1 MHSGKEEGD
10 YEGRVIKTDLKAR
23 GRKVGISTKRINIVG
38 AHLSAHRCRRSQNKR
53 FLIAFDVC
61 EWS

>member
-10 YEGRVIKTDLKAR
+10 CEERVIRTGLKAR
-23 GRKVGISTKRINIVG
+23 DRKARIATKQIRVVG
-38 AHLSAHRCRRSQNKR
+38 AHLSAHRCRVLQSKP
-53 FLIAFDVC
+53 FSIAFDAC

>member
-10 YEGRVIKTDLKAR
+10 CEERVIRTGLKAR
-23 GRKVGISTKRINIVG
+23 DRKARIATKQIRVVG
-38 AHLSAHRCRRSQNKR
+38 AHLSAHRCRRSQNKP
-53 FLIAFDVC
+53 FSIAFDAC